1 LIRREERA
9 IVHTFTKLQGVETKN
24 RKITKGIYAE
34 PFEILLPASLP
45 SSTQFPRTEGN
56 KFRGRIQYKLRA
68 EIGEFSFSKVFQV
81 VSCRMNDDLV
91 PCIVQPTTHEILQ
104 SKFLGKGFVS
114 IAACVD
120 DSHIGRGQNLNGSIS
135 GKNHSSADIERI
147 SIKLV
152 ESIEYNVCFHGRTSV
167 LKNVLVETKD
177 VNLSRFSKYLNY
189 SSRTSKRQNNE
200 RIHSTHKEILR
211 NLVSGENQFQL
222 IVPNSA
228 RDTYDGNL
236 IKISHY
242 LKVAFHTKLSVT
254 DICIKIPIIIGSPRR
269 KISECSVVSRV
280 SNEQF
285 AAVVGQDIIPLE
297 NSGLCEKSSSV
308 EDGYNIPIANL
319 VILSPNES
327 VHHIGASTTFFHGKN
342 SDYND
347 DLDQYDCGIIYRLN
361 PIPSAPDESLFE
373 QDYIAAPLKEITGRL
388 SFLDL
393 STHNNPSPRST
404 YMPYEM
410 YSNTP
415 HRERGNSI
423 GDRSMTESIA
433 ESSYAQEP
441 FRQRIESYSYDDE
454 TTVSGFTEQPDK
466 PDIGHAQQYLT
477 PTPSLSQAQRTK
489 VLFDQLLKELSG
501 SIHDYEIIA
510 GRARQ
515 PEYQELFSS
524 LSPNGLGR
532 IISTVTMSYQIQ
544 VAVLL
549 ARYLVFSSSFSCAH
563 CAGAV
568 KNSSTYSRTNM
579 VETLVPYCHDLSRNR
594 TIIESELDDW
604 ERSVT
609 ANAFDDL
616 S

>member
-1 LIRREERA
+1 MFRREENV
-9 IVHTFTKLQGVETKN
+9 IVHTFTKLKGFETN
-24 RKITKGIYAE
+24 RKITKGIYAI

-45 SSTQFPRTEGN
+45 STTQFPRTEGN

-68 EIGEFSFSKVFQV
+68 EIGDLSFSKVFQV
-81 VSCRMNDDLV
+81 VSCRMNDDLLV
-91 PCIVQPTTHEILQ
+91 PRIVQPTTHEILQ

-120 DSHIGRGQNLNGSIS
+120 NSNIERGEILKGSIS
-135 GKNHSSADIERI
+135 GKNHSSVDIGRI
-147 SIKLV
+147 YIKLV
-152 ESIEYNVCFHGRTSV
+152 ESIEYNVCFQGKTSV
-167 LKNVLVETKD
+167 LKNILVETKE
-177 VNLSRFSKYLNY
+177 VNLSGFSKYRNY
-189 SSRTSKRQNNE
+189 SSRTSKRHHSE
-200 RIHSTHKEILR
+200 RIHSTHKEILS
-211 NLVSGENQFQL
+211 NLVSGENKFQL

-242 LKVAFHTKLSVT
+242 LKITFQTKLRSVT
-254 DICIKIPIIIGSPRR
+254 DVCTKIPIKIGSPRQ
-269 KISECSVVSRV
+269 KISECRVVDRM

-285 AAVVGQDIIPLE
+285 IAAVVGQDTIP
-297 NSGLCEKSSSV
+297 GLCEKSSSV
-308 EDGYNIPIANL
+308 EDGCNIPIANL

-327 VHHIGASTTFFHGKN
+327 VHHIGGSPTLFHDKN
-342 SDYND
+342 DDNNN
-347 DLDQYDCGIIYRLN
+347 DLDQYDCDIIDRLN
-361 PIPSAPDESLFE
+361 PIPSAPDESLFV
-373 QDYIAAPLKEITGRL
+373 QDYIAAPLKGITGQL
-388 SFLDL
+388 SFLNL
-393 STHNNPSPRST
+393 SVHNNPSPRSSM
-404 YMPYEM
+404 YRPYEM
-410 YSNTP
+410 YNNTP

-441 FRQRIESYSYDDE
+441 FRQRMESYSYDDE
-454 TTVSGFTEQPDK
+454 TTVSGFTEQLDK
-466 PDIGHAQQYLT
+466 PDIGHAQQH
-477 PTPSLSQAQRTK
+477 PTPSFSQAQRPE

-515 PEYQELFSS
+515 SEYQELFSS
-524 LSPNGLGR
+524 LSPNELGR

-549 ARYLVFSSSFSCAH
+549 ARYLVYSSSFSCAH
-563 CAGAV
+563 CAEAV

-594 TIIESELDDW
+594 TMIESELDDW

-609 ANAFDDL
+609 TNAFDDL
-616 S
+616 T

>member
-1 LIRREERA
+1 MFRREERA
-9 IVHTFTKLQGVETKN
+9 TVHTSTKLQGFETKN
-24 RKITKGIYAE
+24 RKIAKGIYAE

-68 EIGEFSFSKVFQV
+68 EIGELSFSKVFQV
-81 VSCRMNDDLV
+81 VSCRMNDDIV
-91 PCIVQPTTHEILQ
+91 PYIVQPTTHEILQ
-104 SKFLGKGFVS
+104 SKFLGKGSVS

-120 DSHIGRGQNLNGSIS
+120 NSHVGRGQNLNGSVS
-135 GKNHSSADIERI
+135 GKNYSSVDIERI

-152 ESIEYNVCFHGRTSV
+152 ESIEYNVCFKGRTSV

-177 VNLSRFSKYLNY
+177 VNLSGFSKYRNY
-189 SSRTSKRQNNE
+189 SSRTSKRQVNE

-211 NLVSGENQFQL
+211 NLVSGGENQFEL

-242 LKVAFHTKLSVT
+242 LKVAFQTKLSVT
-254 DICIKIPIIIGSPRR
+254 DICTKIPIMIGSPRQ
-269 KISECSVVSRV
+269 KISECRVVSRM

-285 AAVVGQDIIPLE
+285 AAVVGQDTIPLE
-297 NSGLCEKSSSV
+297 NSGLCGKSSSV

-327 VHHIGASTTFFHGKN
+327 VHHIGGSAAFFHDKI
-342 SDYND
+342 SDNND
-347 DLDQYDCGIIYRLN
+347 DLDQYDCDMIDRLN
-361 PIPSAPDESLFE
+361 PIPSAPDESLFG
-373 QDYIAAPLKEITGRL
+373 QDYLPAPLKEITGRL

-393 STHNNPSPRST
+393 STHNNSSPRST

-423 GDRSMTESIA
+423 GDRSMIESIA

-454 TTVSGFTEQPDK
+454 TTVSDFTEQPDR

-477 PTPSLSQAQRTK
+477 PSLSQAQGTK
-489 VLFDQLLKELSG
+489 VLFGQLLKELSG

-524 LSPNGLGR
+524 LSPNELGR

-549 ARYLVFSSSFSCAH
+549 ARYLVYSSSFSCAH

-568 KNSSTYSRTNM
+568 KNSSSYSRTNM
-579 VETLVPYCHDLSRNR
+579 VETLVPYCHDLSLNR
-594 TIIESELDDW
+594 TKIESELDDW

-616 S
+616 T